1 MLEIFQDL
9 GINIHFDID
18 VNLITILVYIGNRVT

>member
-9 GINIHFDID
+9 RINIHFDID
-18 VNLITILVYIGNRVT
+18 VNLITILVNIGNRVT